1 MKSGRRKP
9 SGSPARLRR
18 WRVRPGRMLLALVVT
33 YVIVI
38 LCTQQVHLYWAG
50 RKVADLRTAIS
61 VERQRTVLLEA
72 EIAYRDTDEFVER
85 MARRELGLVYPGEV
99 PVIGG
104 QRP

>member
-1 MKSGRRKP
+1 
-9 SGSPARLRR
+9 
-18 WRVRPGRMLLALVVT
+18 MLLALVVM
-33 YVIVI
+33 YVVVIV
-38 LCTQQVHLYWAG
+38 CTQQVQFYWAG
-50 RKVADLRTAIS
+50 RKVSDLKAAIS

-72 EIAYRDTDEFVER
+72 EIAHRDTDQFIER